1 MEKPKKNIKGNEFK
15 IQKHCARERKG
26 KEKVCGREEEIYCV
40 KEKECMQERKRNN
53 LLDRDKGIKIVHW
66 LGRLTD

>member
-1 MEKPKKNIKGNEFK
+1 MEKPEKNIKGNEFK

-40 KEKECMQERKRNN
+40 K
-53 LLDRDKGIKIVHW
+53 
-66 LGRLTD
+66 